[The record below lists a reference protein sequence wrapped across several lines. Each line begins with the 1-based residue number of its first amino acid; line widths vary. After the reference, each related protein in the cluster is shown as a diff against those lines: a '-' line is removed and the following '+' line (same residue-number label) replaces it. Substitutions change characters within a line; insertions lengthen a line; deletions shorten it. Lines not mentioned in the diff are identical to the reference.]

1 MNRSFFGAATMV
13 LAGALSVA
21 AQRPLKV
28 YISADMEGITGVA
41 SVDQLGPTSF
51 EYGRAREWMTAEVLA
66 AIQGAREAGAT
77 EFVVSDSHGN
87 GESLLIDKFP
97 SDVPVRIVR
106 SFPRPLGMME
116 GIDSTFGAVIFVGY
130 HASTSSTTGVR
141 AHTMSS
147 ALLTRIALNGTSM
160 SEAGVNAAIAAHFG
174 VPVVMI
180 TGDDAIVDE
189 TRQRLGPIEGV
200 AVKHAIG
207 FHSTSTLTPEVAQ
220 AQIRQHAKTAVE
232 RRGQMK
238 PYMMPRP
245 VSVEVSFKNY
255 RPVELLGYLPNVQR
269 IDSHTVRFSA
279 RDMIEA
285 SKFLEFVTSYDP
297 TLTP

>member
-1 MNRSFFGAATMV
+1 MRPLFGAA
-13 LAGALSVA
+13 LALAVGASGVS
-21 AQRPLKV
+21 AQRPLRV

-41 SVDQLGPTSF
+41 SADQLGPTSF

-87 GESLLIDKFP
+87 GQSLLIDKFP

-116 GIDSTFGAVIFVGY
+116 GIDSSFGAAIFIGY

-147 ALLTRIALNGTSM
+147 ALLTRIALNGVSM
-160 SEAGVNAAIAAHFG
+160 SEAGVNAAIAAQFG

-189 TRQRLGPIEGV
+189 TKQRLGAIEGV

-232 RRGQMK
+232 RRAQMK
-238 PYMMPRP
+238 PYAMTRP
-245 VSVEVSFKNY
+245 VTVEVSFKNY

-269 IDSHTVRFSA
+269 IDSHSVRFSA

-285 SKFLEFVTSYDP
+285 SKFLEFITSYDP

>member
-1 MNRSFFGAATMV
+1 
-13 LAGALSVA
+13 
-21 AQRPLKV
+21 
-28 YISADMEGITGVA
+28 
-41 SVDQLGPTSF
+41 
-51 EYGRAREWMTAEVLA
+51 MTAEVLA

-97 SDVPVRIVR
+97 SDVPVHIVR

-116 GIDSTFGAVIFVGY
+116 GIDSSFAAVIFIGY

-147 ALLTRIALNGTSM
+147 ALLTRISLNGASM
-160 SEAGVNAAIAAHFG
+160 SEAGINAAIAAQFG

-189 TRQRLGPIEGV
+189 TKQRLGPIEGV

-220 AQIRQHAKTAVE
+220 TQIRQHAKTAVE

-238 PYMMPRP
+238 PYAMTRP
-245 VSVEVSFKNY
+245 VSVEVAFKNY
-255 RPVELLGYLPNVQR
+255 RPVELLGYLPNIQR

>member
-1 MNRSFFGAATMV
+1 MMKLLMLPLICLAAAST
-13 LAGALSVA
+13 AI

-41 SVDQLGPTSF
+41 SADQLSPASF
-51 EYGRAREWMTAEVLA
+51 EYAQARQWMTGEVLA

-87 GESLLIDKFP
+87 GESLLLDKFP
-97 SDVPVRIVR
+97 SDIPITIVR

-116 GIDSTFGAVIFVGY
+116 GIDSSFAAVLFIGY
-130 HASTSSTTGVR
+130 HAATTSATGVR

-147 ALLTRIALNGTSM
+147 ALLTRIALNGTPQ
-160 SEAGVNAAIAAHFG
+160 SEAGINAAIAAQFG

-180 TGDDAIVDE
+180 TGDDAIVSE
-189 TRQRLGPIEGV
+189 TKQRLGPVEGV
-200 AVKHAIG
+200 VVKRALG
-207 FHSTSTLTPEVAQ
+207 FHSAATVTPEVGQ
-220 AQIRQHAKTAVE
+220 ARIRQQAKMALG
-232 RRGQMK
+232 RRAEMK
-238 PYMMPRP
+238 PYTMTKPI
-245 VSVEVSFKNY
+245 SVEVSFKNY

-269 IDSHTVRFSA
+269 IDAHTIRFTG
-279 RDMIEA
+279 RDMIEI